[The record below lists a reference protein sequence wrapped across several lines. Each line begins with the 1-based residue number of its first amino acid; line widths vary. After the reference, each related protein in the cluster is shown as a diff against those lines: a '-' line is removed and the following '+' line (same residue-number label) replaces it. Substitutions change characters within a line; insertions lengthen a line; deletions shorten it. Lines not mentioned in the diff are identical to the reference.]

1 MKISEFRKLIR
12 EEVRK
17 VIKENVLDPQ
27 SMDILSS
34 LEHELGGGWSR
45 MKDKQVIEAWKAAKS
60 EFVTNFDT
68 ELDQMSADDATNL
81 IVLGQKIIKKFGVK
95 ISDQLK
101 SQLKRERY

>member
-1 MKISEFRKLIR
+1 MKITEFRKLIR

-34 LEHELGGGWSR
+34 LEYELGGGWSR
-45 MKDKQVIEAWKAAKS
+45 MKDEQVIEAWKAAKS

-68 ELDQMSADDATNL
+68 ELDKMSADDATNL